1 MSQCKAY
8 KQKPDINPDIFLN
21 CIPINCANCRCW
33 NGERCRDEVVALSMN
48 ELVESLKLC
57 DW

>member
-8 KQKPDINPDIFLN
+8 KQKKIHPELFLN
-21 CIPINCANCRCW
+21 GPPINCTNCKHW
-33 NGERCRDEVVALSMN
+33 IGEHCGDEKMALSMN

>member
-8 KQKPDINPDIFLN
+8 SEKPNIEPDLISGK
-21 CIPINCANCRCW
+21 IQINCANCDSW
-33 NGERCRDEVVALSMN
+33 TGERCGDEVVALSMN
-48 ELVESLKLC
+48 ELVEELKLC